1 MQRLRASKRSQDI
14 WPGFVDAISTL
25 LLVLVFLLALFM
37 LSEVFLMHALSGK
50 DNALDQLNRRVA
62 ELSELLNLERL
73 ETDSLSQTVSQLSRD
88 LILINEEK
96 DSISNTLETL
106 KTENEATNQELISAA
121 ASLAFSEEK
130 TEAFSEENNLLNSKI
145 NELIAA
151 ANAARI
157 EMETQQNQLTEER
170 KVSDVAQRQ
179 INLLNN
185 QLADLRLRLS
195 KLQSALETS
204 EIEAAE
210 KELKLAELGKRL
222 NAALANKVNELA
234 KYRSEFF
241 GRLNEIL
248 GSRKGVRIV
257 GDRFIFQSEV
267 LFDSGSA
274 ELGLEGQEQL
284 VRLSDV
290 FLDIS
295 KDIPSDIEWVLQIQG
310 HTDTVPISTTR
321 FPSNWELSTARAIS
335 VAQIMI
341 QEGILPERISVAGFG
356 EHRPIELNIS
366 PESMRKNRRIEIKLT
381 QP

>member
-1 MQRLRASKRSQDI
+1 MQRLRSLRRSQDI

-62 ELSELLNLERL
+62 ELTELLNLERL
-73 ETDSLSQTVSQLSRD
+73 ETNSLSQTVAQLSRD

-96 DSISNTLETL
+96 DNLSNNIETL
-106 KTENEATNQELISAA
+106 KDEKEKINQQLINAE
-121 ASLAFSEEK
+121 ASLSFSEEK
-130 TEAFSEENNLLNSKI
+130 MANFSEENNLLNTKI
-145 NELIAA
+145 NELISA

-157 EMETQQNQLTEER
+157 EMEKQQNQLTEER
-170 KVSDVAQRQ
+170 KISDAAQKQ

-195 KLQSALETS
+195 KLQAALEAS
-204 EIEAAE
+204 EIEAVE

-248 GSRKGVRIV
+248 GARKGVRIV

-274 ELGLEGQEQL
+274 ELGVEGREQL
-284 VRLSDV
+284 IRLSDV
-290 FLDIS
+290 FIDIS

-310 HTDTVPISTTR
+310 HTDTVPISTAR
-321 FPSNWELSTARAIS
+321 YPSNWELSTARAIS

-341 QEGILPERISVAGFG
+341 EEGILPERISVAGFG
-356 EHRPIELNIS
+356 EHRPIETNTS

>member
-1 MQRLRASKRSQDI
+1 MQRLRSLRRSQDI

-62 ELSELLNLERL
+62 ELTELLNLERL
-73 ETDSLSQTVSQLSRD
+73 ETNSLSQTVAQLSRD

-96 DSISNTLETL
+96 DNLSNNIETL
-106 KTENEATNQELISAA
+106 KDEKEKINQQLINAE
-121 ASLAFSEEK
+121 ASLSFSEEK
-130 TEAFSEENNLLNSKI
+130 MANFSEENNLLNTKI
-145 NELIAA
+145 NELISA

-157 EMETQQNQLTEER
+157 EMEKQQNQLTEER
-170 KVSDVAQRQ
+170 KISDAAQKQ

-195 KLQSALETS
+195 KLQAALEAS

-248 GSRKGVRIV
+248 GARKGVRIV

-274 ELGLEGQEQL
+274 ELGIEGREQL
-284 VRLSDV
+284 IRLSDV
-290 FLDIS
+290 FIDIS

-310 HTDTVPISTTR
+310 HTDTVPISTAR
-321 FPSNWELSTARAIS
+321 YPSNWELSTARAIS

-341 QEGILPERISVAGFG
+341 EEGILPERISVAGFG
-356 EHRPIELNIS
+356 EHRPIETNTS

>member
-1 MQRLRASKRSQDI
+1 MQRLRSLRRSQDI

-62 ELSELLNLERL
+62 ELTELLNLERL
-73 ETDSLSQTVSQLSRD
+73 ETNSLSQTVAQLSRD

-96 DSISNTLETL
+96 DNLSNNIETL
-106 KTENEATNQELISAA
+106 KDEKEKINQQLINAE
-121 ASLAFSEEK
+121 ASLSFSEEK
-130 TEAFSEENNLLNSKI
+130 MANFSEENNLLNTKI
-145 NELIAA
+145 NELISA

-157 EMETQQNQLTEER
+157 EMEKQQNQLTEER
-170 KVSDVAQRQ
+170 KISDAAQKQ

-195 KLQSALETS
+195 KLQAALEAS
-204 EIEAAE
+204 EIEAVE

-248 GSRKGVRIV
+248 GARKGVRIV

-274 ELGLEGQEQL
+274 ELGIEGREQL
-284 VRLSDV
+284 IRLSDV
-290 FLDIS
+290 FIDIS

-310 HTDTVPISTTR
+310 HTDTVPISTAR
-321 FPSNWELSTARAIS
+321 YPSNWELSTARAIS

-341 QEGILPERISVAGFG
+341 EEGILPERISVAGFG
-356 EHRPIELNIS
+356 EHRPIETNTS